1 MCGVCV
7 CLCVFFTITLSDS
20 AANQNRRD
28 PRLPPLLSSPL
39 QTLPISP
46 ISHKHHPCLCA
57 VHYTGKHESAGLVS
71 PLSVPIKTIMSC
83 QKSHEMRYQV
93 ILWAYTSCSAH
104 LGCRIGFGLSQGAE
118 ILSCKQTLQE
128 QVHVYNCG
136 PAGGVNRERGCTDFV
151 PLYVFITALLYN
163 SLMWTAHI

>member
-1 MCGVCV
+1 M

-136 PAGGVNRERGCTDFV
+136 PAGGGVNREQGCTDFV